1 LSRLLGVL
9 SDVAKLLD
17 SQKLDWALV
26 GGLAVS
32 ARTEPRFTRDVD
44 LVVAVASD
52 QVAEDLSRKLLA
64 AGYSILSTVEQD
76 AANRLATIRLEP
88 PGEPAGGVV
97 VDMLFASSG
106 IEPEIAAGA
115 ERIEIASGQ
124 LVPVATIGHLIAQ
137 KILSRDDESRPQD
150 IVDLRALLKTADRE
164 DLDTASDALR
174 LIASR
179 GYARERDVLAEFHR
193 LTRS

>member
-1 LSRLLGVL
+1 MSRLLRVL

-17 SQKLDWALV
+17 SQQLDWALV

-44 LVVAVASD
+44 LVVSVSSD
-52 QVAEDLSRKLLA
+52 PIAEGLSRKLLA

-76 AANRLATIRLEP
+76 ATSRLATIRLEP
-88 PGEPAGGVV
+88 PGEPTGGVV
-97 VDMLFASSG
+97 VDLLFASSG

-115 ERIEIASGQ
+115 ERIEIAGGQ
-124 LVPVATIGHLIAQ
+124 IVPVATIGHLIAQ
-137 KILSRDDESRPQD
+137 KVLSRDDESRPQD
-150 IVDLRALLKTADRE
+150 IADLRALLKAADRT
-164 DLDTASDALR
+164 DLDTSRDALR
-174 LIASR
+174 LVASR
-179 GYARERDVLAEFHR
+179 GYARQRDVLAEFER